1 LKTRRAFAP
10 AGPDDRIF
18 VGANR
23 QTLPV
28 NTASDTLRT
37 LFRQAG
43 LKPAQGRVGPRPY
56 DLRHAFAVH
65 RLTRWYQQG
74 VDLQA
79 HLPWLSAYMGH
90 VDILG
95 TETYLT
101 ATPELLGLASRR
113 FRRHY
118 ARAHAESG
126 IR

>member
-1 LKTRRAFAP
+1 
-10 AGPDDRIF
+10 

-23 QTLPV
+23 HTLPV

-43 LKPAQGRVGPRPY
+43 LKPAHGRVGPRPY

-65 RLTRWYQQG
+65 RLTRWYRQG
-74 VDLQA
+74 IDLQA
-79 HLPWLSAYMGH
+79 HLPWLSTYMGH
-90 VDILG
+90 LDILG

-118 ARAHAESG
+118 TQAHAES
-126 IR
+126 RTR